1 MKDIDGFVKSNRSG
15 SENFVL
21 ANEGDINKFLG
32 IEVSQLDD
40 NIFNISQPFLI
51 EIITSYININ
61 TNDYGM
67 DTNAKFTP
75 IGKPLLSKDLSGK
88 LRKESRK
95 YRTSVGMLN
104 CLQGNSHP

>member
-1 MKDIDGFVKSNRSG
+1 MIDKIKS
-15 SENFVL
+15 
-21 ANEGDINKFLG
+21 FL
-32 IEVSQLDD
+32 
-40 NIFNISQPFLI
+40 
-51 EIITSYININ
+51 NIN

-67 DTNAKFTP
+67 DMNAKSTP
-75 IGKPLLSKDLSGK
+75 VGKPLLSKDLSGK

>member
-1 MKDIDGFVKSNRSG
+1 MVILTYVDECIIVGPSMKDIDGFVKSNRSG

-51 EIITSYININ
+51 EIIT
-61 TNDYGM
+61 
-67 DTNAKFTP
+67 
-75 IGKPLLSKDLSGK
+75 
-88 LRKESRK
+88 
-95 YRTSVGMLN
+95 
-104 CLQGNSHP
+104 